1 MPSLT
6 PKARKLAGRLLSFEA
21 PGNNNKKTAAFRVS
35 EQLRQPLSI
44 LVGAA
49 GFRALLSRALG
60 LAGEEVRWLKAI
72 HIDASGSMEGLEET
86 GAQLSADEIA
96 RGETVLIAHLIGLL
110 VTFIGVALTAR
121 LLQDIWPGVSPR
133 DLDSA
138 TEKDDG

>member
-1 MPSLT
+1 MPSVT

-21 PGNNNKKTAAFRVS
+21 PVDNNKKTAAFRVS
-35 EQLRQPLSI
+35 EQLRQPLSM

-49 GFRALLSRALG
+49 GFRALLSRALA

-86 GAQLSADEIA
+86 GAQLPADEIA
-96 RGETVLIAHLIGLL
+96 QGETVLIAHLIGLL
-110 VTFIGVALTAR
+110 VTFIGGALTAR

-133 DLDSA
+133 DLDPA
-138 TEKDDG
+138 TEKDNG